1 MLIFWPKILLILE
14 NPGLSKKTSSCI
26 LITEYFKNQILQ
38 MNYSGKLEFVLI
50 LLELRRM
57 KRHTAAN
64 MYLQTSFPYI
74 GSVIA
79 PFQFAKI
86 DKEM

>member
-1 MLIFWPKILLILE
+1 
-14 NPGLSKKTSSCI
+14 
-26 LITEYFKNQILQ
+26 

-64 MYLQTSFPYI
+64 MYLQTSFPYR

>member
-1 MLIFWPKILLILE
+1 ME
-14 NPGLSKKTSSCI
+14 NPDLSQKTSSCI
-26 LITEYFKNQILQ
+26 LITEYFKNQILKK
-38 MNYSGKLEFVLI
+38 NYSGKLEFVLI
-50 LLELRRM
+50 LLEFRRM

-64 MYLQTSFPYI
+64 MYLQMSFPYR

-86 DKEM
+86 DKEA